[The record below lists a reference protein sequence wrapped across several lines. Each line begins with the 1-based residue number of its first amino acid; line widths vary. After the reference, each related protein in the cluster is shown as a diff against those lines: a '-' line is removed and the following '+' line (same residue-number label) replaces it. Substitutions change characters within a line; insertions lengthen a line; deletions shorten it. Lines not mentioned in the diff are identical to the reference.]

1 MYKLLKNFETKK
13 RGLRISLF
21 FTIASLVSFFIEN
34 TILQFI
40 LLGFGFVSFV
50 FTLVQPETFYFF
62 TNLILEWI
70 LTFFNG
76 ILKISLLILYMIL
89 WKPIQV
95 LIDLFR
101 GEKKS

>member
-1 MYKLLKNFETKK
+1 MDL
-13 RGLRISLF
+13 S
-21 FTIASLVSFFIEN
+21 
-34 TILQFI
+34 
-40 LLGFGFVSFV
+40 
-50 FTLVQPETFYFF
+50 
-62 TNLILEWI
+62 
-70 LTFFNG
+70 FFNG